1 MNYEELMKRAI
12 SLANQYKYTAKP
24 NPVVGCILIKD
35 NKIISEGAHEKF
47 GCNHAEIN
55 AINSAKL
62 SLGKSFKSFKELTL
76 ICTLE
81 PCNHTGKTGPCTEA
95 IINSGIKNVVIGS
108 LDPNPLVSG
117 KGIESLKKN
126 GINVTSG
133 VCAEL
138 VEEQNKFFFFKNIHK
153 RPFITAKIASSID
166 GKSHF
171 IDNQQTW
178 ITCKESREDVQ
189 KLRASM
195 DVILTGGNTVTNDNP
210 LMNARVNFPTNQPK
224 KILLSSKTNFNL
236 NAPFFKD
243 ADYEI
248 IDENNLNKVISG
260 FKNTDITSILVEAG
274 PKLVNSFLNESLVD
288 KLIIYESSM
297 ELGPNGVSWF
307 KEDNAVEKLGF
318 NLESSYK
325 IESDT
330 KKIYIKC

>member
-81 PCNHTGKTGPCTEA
+81 PCNHTGKTDPCTEA

-153 RPFITAKIASSID
+153 RPFITAKIASSVD

-178 ITCKESREDVQ
+178 ITSKESREDVQ

-224 KILLSSKTNFNL
+224 KILLSSKTTFNF

-248 IDENNLNKVISG
+248 INENNLNKVISG

-274 PKLVNSFLNESLVD
+274 PKLVNSFLNEGLVD
-288 KLIIYESSM
+288 KLIIYESSI
-297 ELGPNGVSWF
+297 ELGRNGVSWF
-307 KEDNAVEKLGF
+307 KEDNAIEKLGF
-318 NLESSYK
+318 NIESSYK

>member
-35 NKIISEGAHEKF
+35 NEIISEGAHEKF

-95 IINSGIKNVVIGS
+95 IISSGIKNVVIGA

-117 KGIESLKKN
+117 KGIKKLKKN
-126 GINVTSG
+126 GINVISG
-133 VCAEL
+133 ICAEL
-138 VEEQNKFFFFKNIHK
+138 VEEQNKFFFFKNKFK
-153 RPFITAKIASSID
+153 RPFITAKIASSLD
-166 GKSHF
+166 GKSHLLN
-171 IDNQQTW
+171 DQQTW
-178 ITCKESREDVQ
+178 ITCKKSREDVQ
-189 KLRASM
+189 KLRASV

-210 LMNARVNFPTNQPK
+210 VMNARVDFPINQPK
-224 KILLSSKTNFNL
+224 KILLSSKTNFNFD
-236 NAPFFKD
+236 APFFKN
-243 ADYEI
+243 ADFEI
-248 IDENNLNKVISG
+248 IKERDIKNVVNK
-260 FKNTDITSILVEAG
+260 FKSTDITSILVEAG
-274 PKLVNSFLNESLVD
+274 PKLINSFLNEGLVD
-288 KLIIYESSM
+288 KLIIYESTSQ
-297 ELGPNGVSWF
+297 LGPNGVNWF
-307 KEDNAVEKLGF
+307 KQDNTVEKLGF
-318 NLESSYK
+318 KLESSYK

>member
-138 VEEQNKFFFFKNIHK
+138 VEEQNKFFFFKNLYE
-153 RPFITAKIASSID
+153 RPFITAKIASSVD

-178 ITCKESREDVQ
+178 ITSKESREDVQ

-224 KILLSSKTNFNL
+224 KILLSSKTNFNF

-248 IDENNLNKVISG
+248 INENNLNKVISG

-274 PKLVNSFLNESLVD
+274 PKLVNSFLNESLID

>member
-153 RPFITAKIASSID
+153 RPFITAKIASSVD

-171 IDNQQTW
+171 NDNQQTW
-178 ITCKESREDVQ
+178 ITSMESREDVQ

-224 KILLSSKTNFNL
+224 KISLSSKTNFNF

-243 ADYEI
+243 ADYKI
-248 IDENNLNKVISG
+248 INENNLNKVISG

-274 PKLVNSFLNESLVD
+274 PKLVNSFLNECLVD
-288 KLIIYESSM
+288 KLIIYKSSM

-307 KEDNAVEKLGF
+307 REDNAVEKLGF

>member
-35 NKIISEGAHEKF
+35 NKIISKGAHEKF

-62 SLGKSFKSFKELTL
+62 SLGKSFKSFAELTL

-95 IINSGIKNVVIGS
+95 IISSGIRNVVIGA

-117 KGIESLKKN
+117 KGIKKLEKN
-126 GINVTSG
+126 GINVISG
-133 VCAEL
+133 ICAEL
-138 VEEQNKFFFFKNIHK
+138 VEEQNKFFFFKNTYK
-153 RPFITAKIASSID
+153 RPFITAKIASSLD
-166 GKSHF
+166 GKSHLL
-171 IDNQQTW
+171 DDQQTW

-195 DVILTGGNTVTNDNP
+195 DVILTGGNTVINDNP
-210 LMNARVNFPTNQPK
+210 LMNARVNFPINQPK
-224 KILLSSKTNFNL
+224 KILLSSKTNFNFD
-236 NAPFFKD
+236 APFFKN
-243 ADYEI
+243 ANYEI
-248 IDENNLNKVISG
+248 ITERNI
-260 FKNTDITSILVEAG
+260 KNVVNSFRSTDITSVLVEAG
-274 PKLVNSFLNESLVD
+274 PKLINSFLNENYVD
-288 KLIIYESSM
+288 KLIIYESTSK
-297 ELGPNGVSWF
+297 LGPNGVDWF

-318 NLESSYK
+318 KLESSYK

-330 KKIYIKC
+330 KKIFIK

>member
-1 MNYEELMKRAI
+1 MNYVKLMKRAI
-12 SLANQYKYTAKP
+12 SLADQYKYTAKP
-24 NPVVGCILIKD
+24 NPVVGCIIIKD
-35 NKIISEGAHEKF
+35 DKIISEGAHEKF
-47 GCNHAEIN
+47 GCNHAEVN
-55 AINSAKL
+55 AINSAKTKA
-62 SLGKSFKSFKELTL
+62 GKSFKSFEELTL
-76 ICTLE
+76 ICSLE
-81 PCNHTGKTGPCTEA
+81 PCNHSGKTGPCTEA
-95 IINSGIKNVVIGS
+95 IIKSGIKNVVIGA

-117 KGIESLKKN
+117 KGIECLKKN
-126 GINVTSG
+126 GISVKTNVCS
-133 VCAEL
+133 EL
-138 VEEQNKFFFFKNIHK
+138 VKEQNKFFFFKNIHK
-153 RPFITAKIASSID
+153 RPYITVKIASSVD

-178 ITCKESREDVQ
+178 ITSKESREDVQ

-224 KILLSSKTNFNL
+224 KILLSSKTNFNF

-248 IDENNLNKVISG
+248 INENNLNKVISG

-318 NLESSYK
+318 NIESSYK

>member
-35 NKIISEGAHEKF
+35 NEIISEGAHEKF

-95 IINSGIKNVVIGS
+95 IISSGIKNVVIGA

-117 KGIESLKKN
+117 KGIKKLEKN
-126 GINVTSG
+126 GINVISG
-133 VCAEL
+133 ICAEL
-138 VEEQNKFFFFKNIHK
+138 VEEQNKFFFFKNTYK
-153 RPFITAKIASSID
+153 RPFITAKIASSLD
-166 GKSHF
+166 GKSHLL
-171 IDNQQTW
+171 DDQQTW

-189 KLRASM
+189 KLRASV
-195 DVILTGGNTVTNDNP
+195 DVILTGGNTVINDNP
-210 LMNARVNFPTNQPK
+210 VMNARVDFPINQPK
-224 KILLSSKTNFNL
+224 KILLSSKTNFNFD
-236 NAPFFKD
+236 APFFKN
-243 ADYEI
+243 ADFEI
-248 IDENNLNKVISG
+248 IKERDIKNVVNK
-260 FKNTDITSILVEAG
+260 FKSTDITSILVEAG
-274 PKLVNSFLNESLVD
+274 PKLINSFLNEGLVD
-288 KLIIYESSM
+288 KLIIYESTSQ
-297 ELGPNGVSWF
+297 LGPNGVNWF
-307 KEDNAVEKLGF
+307 KQDNTVEKLGF
-318 NLESSYK
+318 KLESSYK

>member
-35 NKIISEGAHEKF
+35 NEIISEGAHEKF

-95 IINSGIKNVVIGS
+95 IISSGIKNVVIGA

-117 KGIESLKKN
+117 KGIKKLKKN
-126 GINVTSG
+126 GINVISG
-133 VCAEL
+133 ICAEL
-138 VEEQNKFFFFKNIHK
+138 VEEQNKFFFFKNTYK
-153 RPFITAKIASSID
+153 RPFITAKIASSLD
-166 GKSHF
+166 GKSHLL
-171 IDNQQTW
+171 DDQQTW
-178 ITCKESREDVQ
+178 ITWKESQEDVQ
-189 KLRASM
+189 KLRASV
-195 DVILTGGNTVTNDNP
+195 DVILTGGNTVKNDNP
-210 LMNARVNFPTNQPK
+210 VMNARVDFPINQPK
-224 KILLSSKTNFNL
+224 KILLSSKTNFNFD
-236 NAPFFKD
+236 APFFKN
-243 ADYEI
+243 ADFEI
-248 IDENNLNKVISG
+248 IKERDIKNVVNK
-260 FKNTDITSILVEAG
+260 FKSTDITSILVEAG
-274 PKLVNSFLNESLVD
+274 PKLINSFLNEGLVD
-288 KLIIYESSM
+288 KLIIYESTSQ
-297 ELGPNGVSWF
+297 LGPNGVNWF
-307 KEDNAVEKLGF
+307 KEDNTVEKLGF
-318 NLESSYK
+318 KLESSYK